1 MHGNTVPNGNPEFAA
16 VLRWFAPRGLWLRG
30 AATAGRDALWGL
42 CHRRNPCKVCQFTIE
57 PLQTGMVLSLWRKRI
72 SFDKKRII

>member
-1 MHGNTVPNGNPEFAA
+1 MATRSSPLCSGGSRPGACGSGT
-16 VLRWFAPRGLWLRG
+16 

-42 CHRRNPCKVCQFTIE
+42 YHRRNPCKVCQFTIE